1 MARYDSRS
9 RSPAPDAAGY
19 SSKRRRG
26 DDRYDPRGGG
36 RVRSRSREVRPP
48 PPATP
53 AVPSSGRTEGHV
65 KVDAGPQGRDYRDR
79 DRERERDRDRD
90 RDRGGDRDRRRERSV
105 GGRRRGDD
113 YYNPR
118 EDRARG
124 GRDRDERD
132 RLRDRSP
139 RPRDWDRKRS
149 RSREPSR
156 DRIRRDRDRDGRR
169 GDREDDSRHPSR
181 AREVWILSRPCGM
194 NFSDKKN
201 SLHLHQQL

>member
-36 RVRSRSREVRPP
+36 RVRSRSREVRPQ
-48 PPATP
+48 PPAAP
-53 AVPSSGRTEGHV
+53 VVSSGGRAEGHV

-79 DRERERDRDRD
+79 ERERERE

-105 GGRRRGDD
+105 DRRRRGDD

-139 RPRDWDRKRS
+139 RSRDWERKRS

-156 DRIRRDRDRDGRR
+156 DRARRDRDRDGRR
-169 GDREDDSRHPSR
+169 GGDREGDSRHPSR
-181 AREVWILSRPCGM
+181 AREVRTPSRSYGVD
-194 NFSDKKN
+194 FSNEKS
-201 SLHLHQQL
+201 SLRRQQL